1 MSVSAFFSEWELDGV
16 VGLIFTALTG
26 AVGVAYLLAA
36 EIGRRRDRRS
46 RRWPAGRTASFLA
59 GLAVLL
65 FAIDSGVGAEADSHL
80 SAHMVEHML
89 IWLAA
94 APLLVA
100 GAPLRLAFFALAS
113 PGRRRLAGL
122 LRSRPVEA
130 LTGPVCST
138 ALFSAVIL
146 VTHLPVVYDLTLR
159 NDLVHVCEHAVYL
172 MSACLVWAPLI
183 GADPLPHRPGPVV
196 RATCVIACM
205 VPMGLVSIWLLLAH
219 APVYEPYGHALG
231 AVAALHD
238 QQVAG
243 VIMLVA
249 GLPAFVA
256 ALAARLGAWPS
267 VREREGY
274 QPDELAARA

>member
-1 MSVSAFFSEWELDGV
+1 MSVSRVFTNWELDGT
-16 VGLIFTALTG
+16 VGLLFTLLTG
-26 AVGVAYLLAA
+26 AIGAAYLIAA
-36 EIGRRRDRRS
+36 EVGRRRDRRS
-46 RRWPAGRTASFLA
+46 RRWPLGRTGSFLA

-65 FAIDSGVGAEADSHL
+65 FAIDSGVGAQADSRL

-94 APLLVA
+94 APLLVG

-113 PGRRRLAGL
+113 RGRRRLAGL

-130 LTGPVCST
+130 LTGPAWST
-138 ALFSAVIL
+138 AIFAAVIV

-159 NDLVHVCEHAVYL
+159 NDLVHVGEHAVYL
-172 MSACLVWAPLI
+172 LAACLVWAPLI
-183 GADPLPHRPGPVV
+183 GADPLPHRPGPMV
-196 RATCVIACM
+196 RASCVMACM
-205 VPMGLVSIWLLLAH
+205 APMGLVSIWLLLAH
-219 APVYEPYGHALG
+219 APVYAPYGHALG
-231 AVAALHD
+231 TAASVRD

-249 GLPAFVA
+249 GLPAFAA

-267 VREREGY
+267 SSERY
-274 QPDELAARA
+274 QPEDLAVRA

>member
-1 MSVSAFFSEWELDGV
+1 MSVSGFFTEWELDGT
-16 VGLIFTALTG
+16 VGLIFTLLTA
-26 AVGVAYLLAA
+26 AVGVAYLVAT
-36 EIGRRRDRRS
+36 EVGRRRDRRS
-46 RRWPAGRTASFLA
+46 RRWPRARTASFLG
-59 GLAVLL
+59 GLALLL
-65 FAIDSGVGAEADSHL
+65 FAIDSGVGAQADTRL

-113 PGRRRLAGL
+113 RGRRRLAGV

-130 LTGPVCST
+130 ITGPVWST
-138 ALFSAVIL
+138 AIFSVVIL

-159 NDLVHVCEHAVYL
+159 NDLVHVCEHALYL
-172 MSACLVWAPLI
+172 LAACLVWAPLI
-183 GADPLPHRPGPVV
+183 GADPLPHRPGPAV

-219 APVYEPYGHALG
+219 APVYSPYGQVLG
-231 AVAALHD
+231 AAAAVHD
-238 QQVAG
+238 QRVAG
-243 VIMLVA
+243 LIMLVA
-249 GLPAFVA
+249 GLPAFVT

-267 VREREGY
+267 TRERFAPE
-274 QPDELAARA
+274 ELAVRI